1 MVASLAC
8 RQDGNGKWANLPVL
22 NEARCGAIYSRCN
35 TYKEVLYRM
44 LGELKR
50 ARGKTNRARG

>member
-1 MVASLAC
+1 MKM
-8 RQDGNGKWANLPVL
+8 GKWAYLLVL
-22 NEARCGAIYSRCN
+22 NKARCRAIYSRHD

-50 ARGKTNRARG
+50 ARGKINRARG

>member
-1 MVASLAC
+1 MEI
-8 RQDGNGKWANLPVL
+8 GKWAYLPVL
-22 NEARCGAIYSRCN
+22 NEARCRAIYSRHD

>member
-1 MVASLAC
+1 M
-8 RQDGNGKWANLPVL
+8 GKWAYLPIL
-22 NEARCGAIYSRCN
+22 NEARCGVIYSRHN

-50 ARGKTNRARG
+50 ARGKMNRVRE